1 MKTTLL
7 FRTIVFAMVSVVC
20 VANVALNAQE
30 SNFIT
35 NEVKEGDLVISKVI
49 YRMDGSLYRHMKY
62 EFAYD
67 SQKRMAAKEA
77 FKWDGGTEKWTPY
90 FKISYLYAG
99 NEITMEYARWNASHK
114 AYDDA
119 VEKSVYELNS
129 DNMPVA
135 YLNYKWNQTE
145 KNWSVILANS
155 FNANRRLLAFDR
167 DGRDEGAMLY
177 LGFE

>member
-7 FRTIVFAMVSVVC
+7 FRTIVLAVMSVVC
-20 VANVALNAQE
+20 VANVALKAQE
-30 SNFIT
+30 SNFVT
-35 NEVKEGDLVISKVI
+35 NEVKEGDLITSKVI

-62 EFAYD
+62 DFFYD
-67 SQKRMAAKEA
+67 SEKRMTAKEA
-77 FKWDGGTEKWTPY
+77 FKWNATTEKWAPY

-114 AYDDA
+114 AYDTA

-145 KNWSVILANS
+145 KYWNMISANS
-155 FNANRRLLAFDR
+155 FNTNGRLLAKV
-167 DGRDEGAMLY
+167 Y
-177 LGFE
+177 

>member
-7 FRTIVFAMVSVVC
+7 FRTIVFAVMSVVC
-20 VANVALNAQE
+20 VANVALKAQE
-30 SNFIT
+30 SNFVT
-35 NEVKEGDLVISKVI
+35 NEVKEGNLITSKVI

-62 EFAYD
+62 DFSYD
-67 SQKRMAAKEA
+67 SENRMNDKEA
-77 FKWDGGTEKWTPY
+77 FKWDAITEKWAPY
-90 FKISYLYAG
+90 FKISYLYAD

-114 AYDDA
+114 AYDTA

-145 KNWSVILANS
+145 KDWNMISANS
-155 FNANRRLLAFDR
+155 FNMNGRLLAKV
-167 DGRDEGAMLY
+167 Y
-177 LGFE
+177 